1 MHIKTRQ
8 TAAAWFLCACGQS
21 QQAADRPF
29 LLAERLIVSEHRAPS
44 ATQRSSDRA
53 FSREQIIPHMLAV
66 SHEHRKQHDL
76 SLHRWQRIT
85 QRKTKRAMCLCH
97 SGKLSE
103 GMMRDEQTARPGRLL
118 LCIAHH
124 LLQCFLIQP
133 KRRDLAQSA
142 QCVLCLC
149 IQLTALDER
158 QLNMNGEQAARRL
171 DERGQLIQAEHL
183 RTARDDPSAGKA
195 ETTT

>member
-1 MHIKTRQ
+1 
-8 TAAAWFLCACGQS
+8 
-21 QQAADRPF
+21 
-29 LLAERLIVSEHRAPS
+29 
-44 ATQRSSDRA
+44 
-53 FSREQIIPHMLAV
+53 MLAV

-103 GMMRDEQTARPGRLL
+103 GMMRDEQTARFGRLL

-124 LLQCFLIQP
+124 LLQRFLIQP

-142 QCVLCLC
+142 QRVLCL
-149 IQLTALDER
+149 R
-158 QLNMNGEQAARRL
+158 
-171 DERGQLIQAEHL
+171 HV
-183 RTARDDPSAGKA
+183 DPVAV
-195 ETTT
+195 